1 MTFETFPGRTAAQSG
16 AVQTRGPGTAPSHP
30 SSRVVRDGCAQM
42 DPGSAPHRSASLHA
56 AAHPG
61 NSGEMAPAANGGKAR
76 KNDGIVD
83 QDMPPDQRLSLHI
96 VADCA
101 ENGGRHSLPV
111 HVDDGNGSRCGAARE
126 GPALVNINENTSAAL
141 DGDAAMHGRKAA
153 NSLQLF

>member
-61 NSGEMAPAANGGKAR
+61 NSREMAPAANGGKAR

-83 QDMPPDQRLSLHI
+83 QDMPPDQQLSLLI
-96 VADCA
+96 VADSA
-101 ENGGRHSLPV
+101 ENEIEAQM
-111 HVDDGNGSRCGAARE
+111 GSPLLIRATKSSDLRCSAAR
-126 GPALVNINENTSAAL
+126 T
-141 DGDAAMHGRKAA
+141 
-153 NSLQLF
+153 